1 MKRKYLYLAI
11 AILGLISTGYYN
23 LQFFQTETDTSIT
36 NFIRLATTTFPA
48 QSISVD
54 ILVVVLTFFAWYIPE
69 AIRLKMKHWWV
80 FIVLTFMVAIAF
92 AFPLFL
98 YFRER
103 KMNSPIR

>member
-1 MKRKYLYLAI
+1 MQRKHLYLVI
-11 AILGLISTGYYN
+11 AILGVVSTGYYN
-23 LQFFQTETDTSIT
+23 LQFFQTETDTSVT

-48 QSISVD
+48 QSIGVD

-69 AIRLKMKHWWV
+69 AIRLKMKYWWV
-80 FIVLTFMVAIAF
+80 FILLTFMVAIAF

-103 KMNSPIR
+103 KLEENS